1 MTKIQKEI
9 QEAFNLLRQIYV
21 KDTDVEKMAMAKTR
35 LGRAYQMAA
44 QEGEEKEEKDG

>member
-9 QEAFNLLRQIYV
+9 QEASTLLRQICV

-35 LGRAYQMAA
+35 LSRA
-44 QEGEEKEEKDG
+44 